1 MTTLSLPARILTLVA
16 GFVVMA
22 LAIMAYGVASLT
34 DYNRMM
40 TDYGRAYG
48 NAYMGERLNLAI
60 TTSVMESR
68 GLYLST
74 TAADDRKYSQ
84 SVERALVDTAGIVAQ
99 WRAEH
104 IATPD
109 MQLDRLSARVQ
120 TYIRERHEILHA
132 ALNVSKAAAQD
143 LAQDHRLERQ
153 LLQAD
158 IDRVVDQTRQTL
170 AATKAHADAYRSQRT
185 LTFILATL
193 GWILVTTLL
202 TLWLVR
208 HFITREIARI
218 RLEDVRREKLL
229 SQLVEVNTDLERF
242 AYVASHDMLEP
253 IRMVNIYSQMVAED
267 YRGELDETGRKYLHV
282 ITTSAARMHAM
293 VHDLLQYARLQHE
306 HDRYEAV
313 DLDAELDN
321 VRANFGRL
329 ILETGA
335 KVEAEPLPPV
345 QANPVQM
352 QRLLG
357 NLVANA
363 IKYQP
368 AGQTPVVTIRA
379 VDRGEMWEFTVA
391 DNGIGIDPQFATQV
405 FEPFRRL
412 HTWNEFE
419 GTGMGLAI
427 CRKIVERHGG
437 RIWLESAPGEGTRI
451 RFTLPKVVPVV
462 EAKAVRDAA

>member
-1 MTTLSLPARILTLVA
+1 MITLSLPARVLTLVA

-22 LAIMAYGVASLT
+22 LAIMVYGVASLA

-40 TDYGRAYG
+40 TDYGRAYE
-48 NAYMGERLNLAI
+48 NAYMGERLNHAI

-74 TAADDRKYSQ
+74 TEADDQKYTR
-84 SVERALVDTAGIVAQ
+84 SVEYALSDTAQIVAQ
-99 WRAEH
+99 WQAEH
-104 IATPD
+104 ITTPD
-109 MQLDRLSARVQ
+109 MQFDRLASRVQ
-120 TYIRERHEILHA
+120 AYIQQRHDILHA
-132 ALNVSKAAAQD
+132 ALTDSKASAQA
-143 LAQDHRLERQ
+143 LARNHRAERQ
-153 LLQAD
+153 ALQAD
-158 IDRVVDQTRQTL
+158 IDRVVAETRQTL
-170 AATKAHADAYRSQRT
+170 AATKARADAYRGQRT
-185 LTFILATL
+185 LTFIVATL
-193 GWILVTTLL
+193 IWIMVTTLL
-202 TLWLVR
+202 TLWVVR

-218 RLEDVRREKLL
+218 RLEDARREKLL
-229 SQLVEVNTDLERF
+229 NELVETNSDLERF

-267 YRGELDETGRKYLHV
+267 YKGELDETGRKYLHV

-293 VHDLLQYARLQHE
+293 VHDLLQYARLQHD
-306 HDRYEAV
+306 HDRHEAV
-313 DLDAELDN
+313 DVNDELDN

-335 KVEAEPLPPV
+335 RVEAGPLPPV
-345 QANPVQM
+345 QANPVQV

-368 AGQTPVVTIRA
+368 AGQTPVVTIEA
-379 VDRGEMWEFTVA
+379 ADRGEVWEFTVA

-412 HTWNEFE
+412 HTWDQFE
-419 GTGMGLAI
+419 GSGMGLAI

-437 RIWLESAPGEGTRI
+437 RIWVEAPSGEGTRI
-451 RFTLPKVVPVV
+451 HFTLPKVVPVV
-462 EAKAVRDAA
+462 EARLVRDAA